1 MKSIQTP
8 RAKTAPRDNV
18 PLFAADISTFCKT
31 LRGQLDS
38 AGHAPPSH
46 VALLNMLA
54 RSAGFRNFQALK
66 ANPTPQPATVAP
78 PEAAPVPIVLP
89 RDTNATPQLRKLLAC
104 FDTDGR
110 LTRMP
115 LKFAAQ
121 QLALWAMWVRFP
133 AQREMN
139 ERDVNEILNR
149 FHTFGDPAT
158 LRREMVT
165 AGMLWRTQD
174 CSRYRKEP
182 AKPTPE
188 AKQFLE
194 ILFAAVER
202 AKQ

>member
-1 MKSIQTP
+1 MKSIQP
-8 RAKTAPRDNV
+8 LRASHSSRENV
-18 PLFAADISTFCKT
+18 PLFAADVSTFCKT
-31 LRGQLDS
+31 LRGQLES
-38 AGHAPPSH
+38 AGHAAPGH
-46 VALLNMLA
+46 LALLNMLA

-66 ANPTPQPATVAP
+66 ASPAPQPVTAVP
-78 PEAAPVPIVLP
+78 PDAAPVAIVLP
-89 RDTNATPQLRKLLAC
+89 RDANATPALRKLLAC

-158 LRREMVT
+158 LRRELVT

-174 CSRYRKEP
+174 CSRYHKEP
-182 AKPTPE
+182 AKPSPE